1 MLDQID
7 LVSDER
13 NDDVRIGLLLQFLDP
28 VLRLLE
34 GIRACDIVDNDGGCE
49 QSK

>member
-1 MLDQID
+1 MLDQVN

-34 GIRACDIVDNDGGCE
+34 GIRASNIVYNNGG
-49 QSK
+49 